1 MRFVDA
7 HTHLEFF
14 AFKRLPIEKARTKK
28 DLLDTIESL
37 EGNPIVAWSWSEE
50 TIGES
55 ITRQDIDKFP
65 FPVLLIR
72 IDAHMGVIN
81 KKAIEE
87 LKITP
92 SEKFDPKGG
101 YVYEEV
107 LWNTVSVLKPKEI
120 TRDLLKAQEE
130 AISKGIIEIHDF
142 VDTKIAETYF
152 KLREAG
158 NLKLR
163 VVLMPYYKDYE
174 KVLRLFDNY
183 GEDNLIKQ
191 GWVKIFVDGSI
202 SARTAYLREPYK
214 DKHSRGILLKTEE
227 ELKSIIEEL
236 EGKGLK
242 AALHAIGDGA
252 IDVVLNALENAN
264 IRLKGHRIEHS
275 EMIDHEQ
282 AKRAKEMNLILCIQ
296 PNFNVTF
303 METYIKALGENRAKR
318 MNPLKM
324 LDETGVNMIFGSDM
338 MPFDPKIGLEYASQ
352 ILGEEKSLYYYGGW
366 RNKASIF

>member
-14 AFKRLPIEKARTKK
+14 AFKRLPIEMARTKR
-28 DLLDTIESL
+28 DLLDMIESI
-37 EGNPIVAWSWSEE
+37 EGNPVVAWGWSED

-65 FPVLLIR
+65 FPILLIR

-81 KKAIEE
+81 KKAMEE
-87 LKITP
+87 LKKTP
-92 SEKFDPKGG
+92 SEKFDPKRG

-107 LWNTVSVLKPKEI
+107 LWKMVSVLKPKEI
-120 TRDLLKAQEE
+120 TGDLLKAQEE
-130 AISKGIIEIHDF
+130 AISKGIIEVHDF
-142 VDTKIAETYF
+142 VDFKIAETYF
-152 KLREAG
+152 KLREDG

-163 VVLMPYYKDYE
+163 VVLMPYYRDYE
-174 KVLRLFDNY
+174 NVIRLFDNY
-183 GEDNLIKQ
+183 GEDDLIKP

-227 ELKSIIEEL
+227 ELKSIIQEL

-242 AALHAIGDGA
+242 VALHTIGDAA
-252 IDVVLNALENAN
+252 IDVVLNAFEKAN

-275 EMIDHEQ
+275 EMIDHKQ
-282 AKRAKEMNLILCIQ
+282 AKRVKEMNLILCIQ

-324 LDETGVNMIFGSDM
+324 LDEIGADMIFGSDM

-352 ILGEEKSLYYYGGW
+352 ILGGEKALHYYGGW
-366 RNKASIF
+366 KRKVSLP